1 MTLPGL
7 VCLLIGLAFAEVLI
21 GRITGGRALPW
32 NRGRRAP
39 AAATGFEEVSAL
51 FQGSKH
57 IEFEQ
62 RTHSLMY
69 REDETDGAPPLAYDP
84 RVNRVT
90 VRARIDTAGPGDTAR

>member
-1 MTLPGL
+1 MVCLILGLASAYVLLGRLPG
-7 VCLLIGLAFAEVLI
+7 
-21 GRITGGRALPW
+21 GGALPW

-62 RTHSLMY
+62 RNHSLMD

-84 RVNRVT
+84 ATDRVT
-90 VRARIDTAGPGDTAR
+90 VRARTGGTGPGDTAR